1 MDERIKK
8 VTEALRAN
16 NMEVFFAESK
26 EQIPEIVKG
35 ILKKG
40 EVISCGGSV
49 TLAECGVTELMR
61 SGDYCF
67 LDRSLPGL
75 TREQINDIYVKTFGA
90 DAFITSANAV
100 TEKGELVNVDG
111 NANRVAAIAFGPKK
125 VICIV
130 GANKIV
136 SSVEEGFKRVKTVA
150 APKNAVRLNTSTPC
164 KTLGHCIYPDG
175 DIATGC
181 KSPDRLCAH
190 YTVAAFQRNKDRIK
204 VIITPDSL
212 GY

>member
-1 MDERIKK
+1 M
-8 VTEALRAN
+8 
-16 NMEVFFAESK
+16 
-26 EQIPEIVKG
+26 
-35 ILKKG
+35 
-40 EVISCGGSV
+40 
-49 TLAECGVTELMR
+49 
-61 SGDYCF
+61 
-67 LDRSLPGL
+67 
-75 TREQINDIYVKTFGA
+75 
-90 DAFITSANAV
+90 
-100 TEKGELVNVDG
+100 
-111 NANRVAAIAFGPKK
+111 
-125 VICIV
+125 